1 MNLNYG
7 IEEDDEHITS
17 VMATSSSMNE
27 EKSIEENMEDSSK
40 ELQEDLTT
48 PDQQTASV
56 AT

>member
-7 IEEDDEHITS
+7 VEEEDETIASMMTTS
-17 VMATSSSMNE
+17 INE
-27 EKSIEENMEDSSK
+27 EKSIEENMEESSK